1 MTKEEFIESGKIKLF
16 DWLRLQ
22 NMQPKVYNAVLNAM
36 QAYADQQTA
45 EKDTQLKDLHQWIK
59 ELEAKVYFY
68 REATDK
74 VRELVSNSKEI
85 GLPNQPLYDAIF
97 DRIKQLEAALQEIRG
112 GSLTGN
118 LTRTDI
124 NNIANNALIG
134 FQK

>member
-1 MTKEEFIESGKIKLF
+1 MTKEEILNKCIKDVNYNDSPVVHLFESHLH
-16 DWLRLQ
+16 
-22 NMQPKVYNAVLNAM
+22 NAM
-36 QAYADQQTA
+36 QQYADQQSA
-45 EKDTQLKDLHQWIK
+45 EKDTQIKDLHQWIK

-97 DRIKQLEAALQEIRG
+97 DRIKQLEAALQDIRG